1 MTCGSDFRLKKLYLI
16 FLHIFLTFSREN
28 SRLGTIAP
36 MMKSV
41 WSHLKG
47 LQEKRVLYTL
57 PYRKYLMACVLT
69 VFPFFYWR
77 VLMAYVFSDFSGMGK
92 CKISGK
98 TNIDTWYRSFAELL
112 EHSIIHT

>member
-1 MTCGSDFRLKKLYLI
+1 MFPIGIVYEKTSP
-16 FLHIFLTFSREN
+16 FLHRHAWTFGSF
-28 SRLGTIAP
+28 
-36 MMKSV
+36 
-41 WSHLKG
+41 KG